1 MRYAIVQ
8 GVEVSDE
15 EMHVFAVDSG
25 KEHAPDMFL
34 RASEF
39 LPSAEDARALGG
51 VRTPVA
57 YAVAGSREEVERFLE
72 LVQETVREVFD
83 NILDDTL
90 DEDLAERRE
99 GEIVDDA
106 FMADL
111 VRRAVLPSPD
121 EIGYPATIT
130 LHSQDKSRV
139 TLGIWMIRLH
149 SVRQANQVDELADH
163 ERPQVGRLLSAWMAT
178 D

>member
-1 MRYAIVQ
+1 VRYAIVQ
-8 GVEVSDE
+8 GVEASDE

-34 RASEF
+34 RAPEF

-51 VRTPVA
+51 VRTSVV

-99 GEIVDDA
+99 GELVDDA
-106 FMADL
+106 FMTDL
-111 VRRAVLPSPD
+111 VRRAVLSSPD
-121 EIGYPATIT
+121 EIGYPATIAP
-130 LHSQDKSRV
+130 HSQDRSHM
-139 TLGIWMIRLH
+139 TLGIWMIRPK
-149 SVRQANQVDELADH
+149 SRRQANQVGELADR
-163 ERPQVGRLLSAWMAT
+163 ERPQVGRLLSAWMAL